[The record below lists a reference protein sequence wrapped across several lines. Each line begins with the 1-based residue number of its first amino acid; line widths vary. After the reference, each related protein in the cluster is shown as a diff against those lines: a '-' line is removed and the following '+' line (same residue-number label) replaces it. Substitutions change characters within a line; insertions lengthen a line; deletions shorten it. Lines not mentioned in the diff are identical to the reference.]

1 MNAASNN
8 LEFEKAIEYR
18 NIIDGIK
25 QTTTH
30 QIITT
35 SDLTSKDVF
44 GIYYT
49 EDEISIHVLYIRNG
63 SIRENYHTIVTY
75 FNDINE
81 AIYEFLSNFYEDDK
95 FKPREILIDDFDS
108 ISELED
114 IIKIKINTP
123 KRGLKSE
130 LLDLANQNA
139 KKDFINNYELYK
151 NKALKRTETI
161 EELGKLLGIDTPYVI
176 EAFDN
181 SNLFGTYPVS
191 AMVVYRN
198 GKKSPKEYRKY
209 HIKTV
214 KGAND
219 YESMKEVVYRRYLR
233 LSLENKEYPNLI
245 VMDGGAIQV
254 NACLETLN
262 LLNIQIPVMGLEKD
276 DNHTF
281 RAIVYNGKEITLDK
295 HSDLYL
301 FLVNISQ
308 TVHDFAISFYRSTK
322 SKGIFSSRLD
332 KIKGVGPKKREA
344 LLKKFITVDNIKNG
358 SIEEFKEIRINS
370 KLREKIISE
379 LEENNDDFK

>member
-1 MNAASNN
+1 
-8 LEFEKAIEYR
+8 
-18 NIIDGIK
+18 
-25 QTTTH
+25 
-30 QIITT
+30 
-35 SDLTSKDVF
+35 
-44 GIYYT
+44 
-49 EDEISIHVLYIRNG
+49 
-63 SIRENYHTIVTY
+63 
-75 FNDINE
+75 
-81 AIYEFLSNFYEDDK
+81 
-95 FKPREILIDDFDS
+95 
-108 ISELED
+108 
-114 IIKIKINTP
+114 
-123 KRGLKSE
+123 
-130 LLDLANQNA
+130 
-139 KKDFINNYELYK
+139 
-151 NKALKRTETI
+151 
-161 EELGKLLGIDTPYVI
+161 
-176 EAFDN
+176 
-181 SNLFGTYPVS
+181 
-191 AMVVYRN
+191 
-198 GKKSPKEYRKY
+198 
-209 HIKTV
+209 
-214 KGAND
+214 
-219 YESMKEVVYRRYLR
+219 
-233 LSLENKEYPNLI
+233 
-245 VMDGGAIQV
+245 MDGGAIQV